1 MRRERRAI
9 VSAKLDDAPL
19 ILVEKERGALR
30 IAALDRQAR
39 RSGLQIN
46 MMLAAA
52 RARVP
57 ELRVAAMDRRADAEF
72 LARCVGVGEFFT
84 PLVAIQGDD
93 GLILD
98 ITGCAHLFGGEAGLL
113 EKLRHKF
120 ARLGLSLRAATGRT
134 PDAASVRARFGTSG
148 VVAPDAGDDDLR
160 ALPVMA
166 LGMATETST
175 ALIRAGLKTLGD
187 LEARP
192 STILSARFG
201 MDLVTRLHRIL
212 GREDLRISP
221 ERAVPDC
228 IAERRFPEPLLHA
241 DALLAAL
248 ESLVDRIVAMLER
261 RGLGGWLFEASFF
274 RSDGVVRRITLET
287 AQGSRNPAS
296 LMRLFRLRLDT
307 LKDPLDPGFGFDAIR
322 LSVLKTEALTPAQQ
336 TLDGREPGQDGDM
349 VELVDRLVARF
360 GRDRVLR
367 FVARDTHDPVRAAA
381 AVAVGSAVASATWP
395 APPAGEPPARPLQ
408 LFEPPQVIETLAEVP
423 DGPPL
428 RFRWR
433 RVLHD
438 VARAEGPE
446 RIAPEWWL
454 VGNSPPATRDYYRV
468 EDTQGRRFWVF
479 REGFYT
485 DKMAPRWFM
494 HGLFA

>member
-1 MRRERRAI
+1 
-9 VSAKLDDAPL
+9 
-19 ILVEKERGALR
+19 
-30 IAALDRQAR
+30 
-39 RSGLQIN
+39 
-46 MMLAAA
+46 
-52 RARVP
+52 
-57 ELRVAAMDRRADAEF
+57 
-72 LARCVGVGEFFT
+72 
-84 PLVAIQGDD
+84 
-93 GLILD
+93 
-98 ITGCAHLFGGEAGLL
+98 
-113 EKLRHKF
+113 
-120 ARLGLSLRAATGRT
+120 
-134 PDAASVRARFGTSG
+134 
-148 VVAPDAGDDDLR
+148 
-160 ALPVMA
+160 
-166 LGMATETST
+166 
-175 ALIRAGLKTLGD
+175 
-187 LEARP
+187 
-192 STILSARFG
+192 
-201 MDLVTRLHRIL
+201 
-212 GREDLRISP
+212 
-221 ERAVPDC
+221 
-228 IAERRFPEPLLHA
+228 
-241 DALLAAL
+241 
-248 ESLVDRIVAMLER
+248 MLER